1 MLSFFSSAPAP
12 ASELTSRP
20 SQAEAPPKRTRV
32 VFAASGLGR
41 PWGNR
46 QGSKLGLPFRTLHGA
61 ATGPAPWFQKNQER
75 LRSLRKVTKSDP
87 EIKGSAA

>member
-46 QGSKLGLPFRTLHGA
+46 QGSKLGLPFRTLHCGGGNWSCPLVSKESTEA
-61 ATGPAPWFQKNQER
+61 E
-75 LRSLRKVTKSDP
+75 KSS
-87 EIKGSAA
+87 ESH

>member
-46 QGSKLGLPFRTLHGA
+46 QGSKLGLPFRTLHGGGNWSCPLVSKESREA
-61 ATGPAPWFQKNQER
+61 E
-75 LRSLRKVTKSDP
+75 KSS
-87 EIKGSAA
+87 ESH